1 MPALVGQHF
10 YHDVLVVNLALR
22 IVGLKR
28 ERSGRQF
35 SPVGGYG
42 GFVEGFAVD
51 LDGNLVAVHDNVL
64 REPFIVFRRWF
75 PDILDTIDATG
86 PAPVCMTV
94 VYLYLVTLLRPTGV
108 LILRVNVHA
117 RVGSRLRHD
126 LRLVFKV

>member
-1 MPALVGQHF
+1 
-10 YHDVLVVNLALR
+10 
-22 IVGLKR
+22 
-28 ERSGRQF
+28 
-35 SPVGGYG
+35 
-42 GFVEGFAVD
+42 
-51 LDGNLVAVHDNVL
+51 
-64 REPFIVFRRWF
+64 FIVFRRWF

-126 LRLVFKV
+126 LRLVFKVFELVIGYRAGIKQMSSRSEDHDSTVFNLERLGIFSGLPSVE